1 MRGRSA
7 QWGSGEAERPK
18 RKMETGRRAWIVEGV
33 EMEADA
39 ERMKENRRGR
49 RSIMVQGKPRRE
61 KGVLRY
67 EFEGGGW

>member
-7 QWGSGEAERPK
+7 QWGSGEAGRPK
-18 RKMETGRRAWIVEGV
+18 RKMEPRRRAWIVEGV

-39 ERMKENRRGR
+39 ERMKESRRGR

-67 EFEGGGW
+67 EFEG

>member
-1 MRGRSA
+1 
-7 QWGSGEAERPK
+7 
-18 RKMETGRRAWIVEGV
+18 METGRRDWIVEGV
-33 EMEADA
+33 EMEVDA

-61 KGVLRY
+61 KRVLRY